1 MLIADIDDYTAI
13 KKNRGRAYAD
23 DLVCR
28 VANVLRSSFRSV
40 DHICRMKEDE
50 FVVIM
55 SRVTSAQ
62 KEMVYS
68 KIEKVNGS
76 LREEIDGLSPIT
88 LSIGLAF
95 SDREQPDGY
104 VFQDAD
110 SALQRMRAIRQTG
123 FAEY

>member
-1 MLIADIDDYTAI
+1 
-13 KKNRGRAYAD
+13 
-23 DLVCR
+23 
-28 VANVLRSSFRSV
+28 
-40 DHICRMKEDE
+40 MKEDE